1 MTDDNVV
8 MFPSKDG
15 LPVEAS
21 EADVVTAPEAPVD
34 APPVEMPTQDVNVI
48 AQKQL
53 IAMLW
58 AQSDTASRLFSRSVL
73 QPGQQINPMPHIL
86 NLLILI
92 AKAEAVRIDEHLVSL
107 GEERSL
113 KVNIPGGDGGQ
124 PS

>member
-1 MTDDNVV
+1 MSDDNIV
-8 MFPSKDG
+8 MFPAKDG

-21 EADVVTAPEAPVD
+21 EADVVMAPEAPVD

-53 IAMLW
+53 IALLW
-58 AQSDTASRLFSRSVL
+58 AQCDNSSRLFNRSVL

-92 AKAEAVRIDEHLVSL
+92 ARATAVSIDERLVML
-107 GEERSL
+107 GEERTL
-113 KVNIPGGDGGQ
+113 KVNIPGGNEGM